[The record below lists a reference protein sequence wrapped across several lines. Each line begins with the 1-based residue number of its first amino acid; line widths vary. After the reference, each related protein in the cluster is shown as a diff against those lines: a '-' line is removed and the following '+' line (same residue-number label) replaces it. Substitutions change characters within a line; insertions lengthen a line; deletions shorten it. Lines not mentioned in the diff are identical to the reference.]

1 MPKWVHWLKGHLS
14 GLHRGDRAQDLL
26 EYALIAAMVSFM
38 VMASA
43 GSVALQIEKGIS
55 NVGKKFKTHV
65 DHGLHKGWYK

>member
-1 MPKWVHWLKGHLS
+1 MSQWVRWLKGQS
-14 GLHRGDRAQDLL
+14 AALHRGERAQDLL

-38 VMASA
+38 VVASA
-43 GSVALQIEKGIS
+43 GSVALQIEKGIT

>member
-1 MPKWVHWLKGHLS
+1 
-14 GLHRGDRAQDLL
+14 LL

-38 VMASA
+38 VVASA
-43 GSVALQIEKGIS
+43 GSVALQIEKGIT